1 MLTGLSP
8 DLMEFCGVFAILV
21 VFSQG
26 FHMFGG
32 GR

>member
-1 MLTGLSP
+1 MLSGLSP

-32 GR
+32 R

>member
-1 MLTGLSP
+1 MLSGLSP

-21 VFSQG
+21 VFSEG

-32 GR
+32 R

>member
-8 DLMEFCGVFAILV
+8 DLMKFCGVFAILV
-21 VFSQG
+21 VFSSG

-32 GR
+32 R